1 MGMPN
6 AVKKIK
12 RNRFH
17 LNDRIEQK
25 DGIYICVMRDKDL
38 SCFAKMK
45 SKTKVNYT
53 KLFITGTD
61 FKFSN
66 FKFEF
71 IK

>member
-1 MGMPN
+1 MRMPN

-12 RNRFH
+12 QKGFH
-17 LNDRIEQK
+17 LNDIIKMK
-25 DGIYICVMRDKDL
+25 DGVYICIMRDKDL

-53 KLFITGTD
+53 KLFVTSTD

-66 FKFEF
+66 FKFDF
-71 IK
+71 I